1 MSNAKEQGTGNREQE
16 KLARVRECLIN
27 CVYAEGR
34 LCPDD
39 CPMKDDE
46 WKANGKAAC
55 RAYFKFNVE
64 VPLSLLEDAIDLL
77 KAQEPPTSEFISSAI
92 ECLLHPQDADDS
104 DMAKAID
111 TAVRA
116 MRLLNAQEPQWIPI
130 TFRELT
136 EEEKT
141 EHPDWCS
148 IIDSPTPDD
157 GEDILVS
164 DGKTVWADVWSNDGE
179 WCALESGL
187 ELEGVAWQKMP
198 SPWKNGG
205 ADGDRGLF
213 ERRQSG

>member
-1 MSNAKEQGTGNREQE
+1 MRWTQEQLEEYLGREQGTGSREQE

-34 LCPDD
+34 SCPDD

-55 RAYFKFNVE
+55 RALVEFNVE
-64 VPLSLLEDAIDLL
+64 VPLSLLEAAIDLL
-77 KAQEPPTSEFISSAI
+77 KAQEP
-92 ECLLHPQDADDS
+92 
-104 DMAKAID
+104 
-111 TAVRA
+111 
-116 MRLLNAQEPQWIPI
+116 QWMPI

-141 EHPDWCS
+141 EHPDWCY

-164 DGKTVWADVWSNDGE
+164 DGKTVWADAWSNNGE
-179 WCALESGL
+179 WCALESDH
-187 ELEGVAWQKMP
+187 ELEGVAWMKMP
-198 SPWKNGG
+198 TPWREEGEEG
-205 ADGDRGLF
+205 AAHPEDPVD
-213 ERRQSG
+213 